1 MGNKKVFEL
10 TCGEFSFLLRK
21 KDVKFYNGYGVV
33 KAAIDKES
41 NLIGVVDKN
50 FKEVL
55 PLTSEEF
62 APRLFIASNGNFIFA
77 GYISELDCY
86 KVFHVS
92 HSGYEVNLGA
102 FDFLPLDDEIMQ
114 LYYDEYSVLYDSQT
128 GEFLTPFYHY
138 IGPFIYSDKYGCKVA
153 RASFQVEDNNIII
166 DEVSTIINTRG
177 VILENYFDLA
187 LGKELECKDAT
198 EVLKL
203 VRKASN
209 KSDC

>member
-1 MGNKKVFEL
+1 MGNKQTFTL

-21 KDVKFYNGYGVV
+21 KDVKFYNGYGIV
-33 KAAIDKES
+33 KASIDEEN
-41 NLIGVVDKN
+41 NLIGVVDKDY
-50 FKEVL
+50 KIVL
-55 PLTSEEF
+55 PLTPE
-62 APRLFIASNGNFIFA
+62 RVVGKLFIALNGNFIFL
-77 GYISELDCY
+77 GNTSDYGPR
-86 KVFHVS
+86 VFHVS
-92 HSGYEVNLGA
+92 VSGYEIDLRA
-102 FDFLPLDDEIMQ
+102 FYFLSLDDEVIQ
-114 LYYDEYSVLYDSQT
+114 LYYRDYSVLYDTQSR
-128 GEFLTPFYHY
+128 EFLTPFYHY